1 MKFFLLFLMFF
12 IAAALP
18 AANPVKGEWKPNQ
31 PNSNGVVKSLVP
43 GIPDG
48 QRIPAQKKYTG
59 SFKPYQAVEVPH
71 SDKLNFQEGF
81 IAEIDFLYDQKVI
94 GKRTN
99 FANLITKG
107 KDFDRAYC
115 IMAQRDGGL
124 LLNLKGMAPA
134 YKISNVGL
142 VSGKRTKVIVAV
154 GEGKVRIY
162 VNGALKAFYSVSGKL
177 AATAEPLYFGAIDGR
192 RYALTGKIFSVKLFS
207 YDPAKLPAGEFVIH
221 DYRCNDGRG
230 FATVKDYGN
239 LSINGKITDPDATVW
254 AREDDRGWF
263 LHLQNGGW
271 QLPHRAEHAGLT
283 GLKIESCF
291 SCNFDKISDKNFASI
306 LTKGDNFQNGYTVM
320 VGRNGEL
327 LVYLRGL
334 KPAYKILPLKLQSSR
349 DYDLAVEY
357 SGDRVIIKLD
367 KKIVAEYP
375 VSGTLQVLNQ
385 PLNIGSSRDYP
396 FTGNLYRMKI
406 SALSGALQNTSISS
420 VTADAEPEDPA
431 GTVIVRD
438 FTKFSPAPIMEGSN
452 VGHPIRWR
460 VRTDAGFMHQTNTV
474 LHPPSNIHNEEFVY
488 DPQLKGKYDVYAG
501 VRAVGDPGIIQI
513 RFGSMENSYY
523 TVRTASSSPKH
534 FNVEV
539 PLDYSVDMTGRD
551 IRIATC
557 GYFYFGYLKFIPSE
571 KRRSVEVLPSPLAF
585 ASKKQPRFTREIL
598 DRESEEKI
606 AELIRQGYFVERFY
620 VDNKKAPIPS
630 AAAKH
635 RGWYCFDQHWMDMCF
650 ANTIPNKE
658 VLKPSFKI
666 HMAKNEYEPFTIGI
680 RALRPV
686 AALTMRVKYAPDN
699 APSLAITI
707 PATAPR
713 RNTNHV
719 NASEFI
725 VSPDHLE
732 NTDTM
737 KLAANTS
744 RQFWITANS
753 KSTPGVYRYIL
764 NISDGANSMDVPLE
778 ITVNDFELAET
789 KNYDLGFW
797 TYFYTVEDTEK
808 MIATQAKHGMNT
820 IGAWGD
826 VLKFS
831 NIGTKDLKIDFEQ
844 SLLPVVAKE
853 FKRNNMSGTLHISCS
868 GLMDAI
874 VKLPRSQWQE
884 VHDRVMKELL
894 DYAEAHDFPPM
905 TFGSYDEVL
914 SNPSELP
921 KYIWQVKRQKAMGL
935 IVNNDHLWYKTSRP
949 YQKQLNEVA
958 DLHDIFTIRYNT
970 RNFWY
975 VDTCNEIARTAA
987 ARNKK
992 IVAYNSNNALCHTQT
1007 EGMRFIYGWFFRT
1020 AGKGFSGHMMWAY
1033 NYIMGNPYN
1042 DLDGNHNE
1050 SAYDYPPYGPR
1061 KGGVTINLAAMREG
1075 VDDLRYVLTLE
1086 NLIKEARSRGIS
1098 TASAEAVLT
1107 DITGSFDEKLFMKKS
1122 VYIDSA
1128 FEKEFQGRDGKRYAS
1143 GRYRVPTGWSFEQ
1156 YDSFRDLIARE
1167 IISLKEKLSR

>member
-1 MKFFLLFLMFF
+1 MKYFLLVLMFF
-12 IAAALP
+12 VTAALL
-18 AANPVKGEWKPNQ
+18 AADPVKGEWKPNY
-31 PNSNGVVKSLVP
+31 PNSNGVVKSPVP

-48 QRIPAQKKYTG
+48 QRIPAQKNYTG

-99 FANLITKG
+99 FANLVTKG

-142 VSGKRTKVIVAV
+142 VSGKRTKVLVAV

-192 RYALTGKIFSVKLFS
+192 RYALTGKIFSVKLSS
-207 YDPAKLPAGEFVIH
+207 YDPADLPAGEFVIH

-283 GLKIESCF
+283 GLKIESRF

-460 VRTDAGFMHQTNTV
+460 LRTDAGFMHQTTTV
-474 LHPPSNIHNEEFVY
+474 LHPPSDIPGEEFVY

-501 VRAVGDPGIIQI
+501 VRAVGDPGVIQV
-513 RFGSMENSYY
+513 RFGNTENKYY
-523 TVRTASSSPKH
+523 TVRTASSSPRH

-539 PLDYSVDMTGRD
+539 PLDYGVDMTGRD
-551 IRIATC
+551 IRLATG

-585 ASKKQPRFTREIL
+585 AVKNQPRLSWELI
-598 DRESEEKI
+598 DKEAEKKI
-606 AELIRQGYFVERFY
+606 AEDIRRGYFVERFY
-620 VDNKKAPIPS
+620 VDNKKVPVISP
-630 AAAKH
+630 AARK
-635 RGWYCFDQHWMDMCF
+635 RGWYCFNWHWMDMCF
-650 ANTIPNKE
+650 PNTIPDNE
-658 VLKPSFKI
+658 VVKPFVKI
-666 HMAKNEYEPFTIGI
+666 RMAKNEFEPFTIGI
-680 RALRPV
+680 RAIRSI
-686 AALTMRVKYAPDN
+686 ADLTMTVESASKN
-699 APSLAITI
+699 APSLAITVPEI
-707 PATAPR
+707 IAR
-713 RNTNHV
+713 RTTNHV
-719 NASEFI
+719 NASEFMRL
-725 VSPDHLE
+725 PDYLE
-732 NTDTM
+732 MTDTM
-737 KLAANTS
+737 KIDAATS
-744 RQFWITANS
+744 RQFWITAHSGNI
-753 KSTPGVYRYIL
+753 PGVYRYTL
-764 NISDGANSMDVPLE
+764 KISDGTNEMKIPLE
-778 ITVNDFELAET
+778 IYVDDFDLLTAEG
-789 KNYDLGFW
+789 YDLGFW
-797 TYFYTVEDTEK
+797 TYFYTAEDTAR
-808 MIATQAKHGMNT
+808 MIAAQAAHGMNS

-826 VLKFS
+826 VLKFTG
-831 NIGTKDLKIDFEQ
+831 NGTKDLKIDFEQ
-844 SLLPVVAKE
+844 SLLPVVARE
-853 FKRNNMSGTLHISCS
+853 FKRNKMNGVIHISGS
-868 GLMDAI
+868 ELMNAI
-874 VKLPRSQWQE
+874 IKLPRSQWQE

-894 DYAEAHDFPPM
+894 DYAKAHDFPPM
-905 TFGSYDEVL
+905 AFSSYDEVL
-914 SNPSELP
+914 SQPSELP
-921 KYIWQVKRQKAMGL
+921 KFMWQIKRQKALGVT
-935 IVNNDHLWYKTSRP
+935 IANDHLWYKTSRP
-949 YQKQLNEVA
+949 YQKQLNEIA
-958 DLHDIFTIRYNT
+958 DLNDIFIIRYNT
-970 RNFWY
+970 KNFWY
-975 VDTCNEIARTAA
+975 VD
-987 ARNKK
+987 
-992 IVAYNSNNALCHTQT
+992 S
-1007 EGMRFIYGWFFRT
+1007 
-1020 AGKGFSGHMMWAY
+1020 
-1033 NYIMGNPYN
+1033 
-1042 DLDGNHNE
+1042 
-1050 SAYDYPPYGPR
+1050 
-1061 KGGVTINLAAMREG
+1061 
-1075 VDDLRYVLTLE
+1075 
-1086 NLIKEARSRGIS
+1086 
-1098 TASAEAVLT
+1098 
-1107 DITGSFDEKLFMKKS
+1107 
-1122 VYIDSA
+1122 
-1128 FEKEFQGRDGKRYAS
+1128 
-1143 GRYRVPTGWSFEQ
+1143 
-1156 YDSFRDLIARE
+1156 
-1167 IISLKEKLSR
+1167 